1 MEFRRNPRLYNK
13 QIVEKRS
20 LRPLPVTPVK
30 QKKSFISRALYPV
43 VMIATYGLMF
53 YFNQT
58 SPTMLLFPLIMLIPA
73 LVVPAI
79 EDRQNWKEAMTVYND
94 EIIAY
99 NEYLDALDLEF
110 EQIKQYYIEGISWV
124 FEYYYNG
131 CVSWGWFYPFHYAPF
146 ASDLTELTSIKVNFT
161 KGKPFQ
167 PFEQL
172 LSVLP
177 PYSAAS
183 LPKCLQKYMTDPLSE
198 IIDFYPNHIKL
209 DINNQPYAWMG
220 VNLIPFI
227 DENRIRKIL
236 KEKTPK
242 N

>member
-110 EQIKQYYIEGISWV
+110 EQIKQYYQLWNAFNFPGTAEALYRCKNLDTTLWCKRA
-124 FEYYYNG
+124 E
-131 CVSWGWFYPFHYAPF
+131 H
-146 ASDLTELTSIKVNFT
+146 SDFLSICLGT
-161 KGKPFQ
+161 
-167 PFEQL
+167 
-172 LSVLP
+172 
-177 PYSAAS
+177 YSAKFPVQLEVDYEQMAFHRDDK
-183 LPKCLQKYMTDPLSE
+183 LKKRIQNLLDKYDVIENTPL
-198 IIDFYPNHIKL
+198 L
-209 DINNQPYAWMG
+209 
-220 VNLIPFI
+220 VN
-227 DENRIRKIL
+227 IL
-236 KEKTPK
+236 VLVFVITAILA
-242 N
+242 